1 MSDSNH
7 PLAHLVPNASYA
19 SKYFT
24 RVHDGVKDLDI
35 LEEAFENKNNVLI
48 VGPTGPGKTTLVY
61 AFAALK
67 GLPLVNISCNGA
79 IEPRSFLGGWTPT
92 PDGSFAFIPAD
103 ALLAIMF
110 GGVVYADEINM
121 SPPAI
126 NAILHELTDDRR
138 SISVSDA
145 AGSDFPTFVEAHED
159 FFFVAAMNEG
169 SGYRGTRDLNVA
181 FRDRFG
187 DTIYFDYVTEI
198 ERKLTKSKALIDFA
212 VGVRS
217 RIDVGDLVTPLST
230 RALIEFEDRALNPK
244 LGFDYA
250 VGNLSRKFK
259 PEEREVITKLLEL
272 HSEAIKS
279 ELGLVEVPVISEE
292 EPF

>member
-1 MSDSNH
+1 MTNH

-24 RVHDGVKDLDI
+24 REHNGVKDLDI
-35 LEEAFENKNNVLI
+35 LDAAFENKDNVLI

-61 AFAALK
+61 AFAAMK

-103 ALLAIMF
+103 ALLAIIY
-110 GGVVYADEINM
+110 GGIVYADEINM

-126 NAILHELTDDRR
+126 NAVLHELTDDRR

-145 AGSDFPTFVEAHED
+145 AGSDFPTFIEAHED

-187 DTIYFDYVTEI
+187 DTIYFDYVTDI
-198 ERKLTKSKALIDFA
+198 EKKLVKSNALVDFA
-212 VGVRS
+212 IGVRG
-217 RIDVGDLVTPLST
+217 RIEVGDLVTPLST

-250 VGNLSRKFK
+250 AGNLSRKFK
-259 PEEREVITKLLEL
+259 PEEREVIEKLIEL
-272 HSEAIKS
+272 HAEKIKA
-279 ELGLVEVPVISEE
+279 ELGLVDLVTAE